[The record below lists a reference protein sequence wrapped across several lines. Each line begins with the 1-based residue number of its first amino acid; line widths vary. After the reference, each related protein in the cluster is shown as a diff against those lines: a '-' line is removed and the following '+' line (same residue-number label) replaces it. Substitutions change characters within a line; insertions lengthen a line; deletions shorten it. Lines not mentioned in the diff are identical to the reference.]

1 MQIVPITSVNKSGFL
16 PMIPRELL
24 HDQEILFGAIDGGTG
39 CGLAA
44 YEIWKD
50 RCVINWIWVAPP
62 WRGEGIGSALL
73 DAVCEDA
80 FAKRAHVQLC
90 YRAAAD
96 GCELLDLM
104 LLRRGF
110 LVTADEVI
118 SCEVT
123 GEELLNSP
131 LMKHA
136 KPQKNRGTRILP
148 FSKVEPYA
156 LRACAVLNEE
166 HGNYQASRADY
177 VGADVQRSMVL
188 LVDTKVR
195 GCVLVHPD
203 GEPGCLRLA
212 MFYLDE
218 QCANMGISFLRTC
231 VAHSMELPEG
241 IKKLRI
247 LAASNRTKRM
257 VTTLLGDVADQTEQV
272 HEAHCYREQ
281 PASER

>member
-1 MQIVPITSVNKSGFL
+1 MQIVPITNVNKSGFL

-24 HDQEILFGAIDGGTG
+24 HAQEMLFGAIDGGTG

-73 DAVCEDA
+73 DAVCGDA
-80 FAKRAHVQLC
+80 FAKRPHVQLC
-90 YRAAAD
+90 YRAALED
-96 GCELLDLM
+96 SELLDLM

-156 LRACAVLNEE
+156 LRECAVLNEE

-177 VGADVQRSMVL
+177 AGADVQRSMVL

-195 GCVLVHPD
+195 GCVLVHQD
-203 GEPGCLRLA
+203 GEPGCLRLS

-218 QCANMGISFLRTC
+218 EYSNVGISFLRTC
-231 VAHSMELPEG
+231 VEHNLELPGG
-241 IKKLRI
+241 IKRLRI
-247 LAASNRTKRM
+247 LAPDSRTRKM
-257 VTTLLGDVADQTEQV
+257 LVTLLGDVAYETEQI
-272 HEAHCYREQ
+272 HEARCHRRQ
-281 PASER
+281 MVRSR

>member
-1 MQIVPITSVNKSGFL
+1 MQIVPITNVNISGFL
-16 PMIPRELL
+16 PMIPQELL
-24 HDQEILFGAIDGGTG
+24 HDQEILFGAIDGDTG

-44 YEIWKD
+44 YELWKD

-90 YRAAAD
+90 CRAASD
-96 GCELLDLM
+96 GCGILELM

-110 LVTADEVI
+110 LVTADKVM

-148 FSKVEPYA
+148 LAKVEPHA
-156 LRACAVLNEE
+156 LHMCAVLNEE
-166 HGNYQASRADY
+166 NGNYQVSRADY
-177 VGADVQRSMVL
+177 AGADMQRSMAL

-195 GCVLVHPD
+195 GCVLVHRE
-203 GEPGCLRLA
+203 GEPGCLRLS

-218 QCANMGISFLRTC
+218 RCSNMGISFLRTC
-231 VAHSMELPEG
+231 LAHSLELPEG
-241 IKKLRI
+241 IRRLRI
-247 LAASNRTKRM
+247 LTTDRQTRKM
-257 VTTLLGDVADQTEQV
+257 VVTLLGDVAYQIEPV
-272 HEAHCYREQ
+272 HEANCYREQ
-281 PASER
+281 PEAER